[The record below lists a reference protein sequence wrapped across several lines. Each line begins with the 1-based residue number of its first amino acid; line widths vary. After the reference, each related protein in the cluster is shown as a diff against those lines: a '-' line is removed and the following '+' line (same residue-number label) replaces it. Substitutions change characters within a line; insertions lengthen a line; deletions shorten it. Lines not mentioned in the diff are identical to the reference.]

1 MTFIYLNMEI
11 LNNLKNTRR
20 NDTTLIINATD
31 STNDREIEIDELSR
45 KRNIFSND
53 LNRIRK
59 HKNNLNL
66 YWKNIVVIVIRQ
78 IVD

>member
-11 LNNLKNTRR
+11 LNSLKNTRR

-59 HKNNLNL
+59 YKNNLNL
-66 YWKNIVVIVIRQ
+66 Y
-78 IVD
+78 

>member
-11 LNNLKNTRR
+11 LNSLKNTRR